1 MIFNISDK
9 LRINS
14 TSKYSWEV
22 EELIEVK
29 DKEAKTY
36 GKKTWRIL
44 TYHSNLKMAC
54 KSILDKGL
62 VLSEDLDAILHFMD
76 QVYSY
81 AERCDNLL
89 KTRYKS

>member
-36 GKKTWRIL
+36 GKKR
-44 TYHSNLKMAC
+44 NNF
-54 KSILDKGL
+54 
-62 VLSEDLDAILHFMD
+62 V
-76 QVYSY
+76 
-81 AERCDNLL
+81 
-89 KTRYKS
+89 